1 MAAEKQTAPV
11 KKVEPVAPPAEP
23 KVKDI
28 EEAVNDEDMDKKKM
42 DKILD
47 KTR

>member
-1 MAAEKQTAPV
+1 MAAEKETSSV
-11 KKVEPVAPPAEP
+11 KKVEPVPLKAEP

-28 EEAVNDEDMDKKKM
+28 EEAINDEDMEKKKM